1 MQRAA
6 QRNCLERQEQ
16 EASAQRLASR
26 IIGKCRGGRRT
37 EGGGGR
43 REEEDGGRRME
54 GTSFQKE
61 PQKNRA
67 KNEEKNI

>member
-37 EGGGGR
+37 E
-43 REEEDGGRRME
+43 EDGGRRME
-54 GTSFQKE
+54 DTSFQKE

-67 KNEEKNI
+67 KNEEKISEK